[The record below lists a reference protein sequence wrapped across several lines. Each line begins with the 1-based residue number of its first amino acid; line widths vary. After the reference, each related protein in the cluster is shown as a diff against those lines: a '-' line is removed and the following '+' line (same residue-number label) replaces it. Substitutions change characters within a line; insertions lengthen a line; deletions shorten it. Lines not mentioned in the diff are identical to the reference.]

1 MKKTASYQAFLIE
14 QLRKDEGLR
23 EAYLNEA
30 LQDEDQRL
38 ILLAIR
44 NVVQATGGMSKLAK
58 TTGLNRQNLYR
69 TLSNA
74 GNPTWERIEKIFDGL
89 GFPLRAVSKKN
100 ILLLEKQKGKGEVK
114 YVTQEAQPVMA
125 RERSVRIKGRGKAKK
140 KSLISRKS
148 G

>member
-1 MKKTASYQAFLIE
+1 MKKSTSYQKFLIE
-14 QLRKDEGLR
+14 QLRKDEAFR

-44 NVVQATGGMSKLAK
+44 NVAQATGGMARLAK

-69 TLSNA
+69 TLSDA

-89 GFPLRAVSKKN
+89 GYPLRAISKKT
-100 ILLLEKQKGKGEVK
+100 LEAMPAAAAGKPYLKGNDAKLR
-114 YVTQEAQPVMA
+114 PVA
-125 RERSVRIKGRGKAKK
+125 AHEKRSPYGKRGRP
-140 KSLISRKS
+140 
-148 G
+148 